1 MPVYSLVLYVVPPFS
16 FRSLYNCELLTE
28 NISYKIDLRS
38 IYSPLELHISFYNF
52 DKALLI
58 LTEIK
63 IMRYF

>member
-1 MPVYSLVLYVVPPFS
+1 MPVYPLVLYVVPPFS

-28 NISYKIDLRS
+28 NILYKIHLHS
-38 IYSPLELHISFYNF
+38 IYNPLGPHISFYSV